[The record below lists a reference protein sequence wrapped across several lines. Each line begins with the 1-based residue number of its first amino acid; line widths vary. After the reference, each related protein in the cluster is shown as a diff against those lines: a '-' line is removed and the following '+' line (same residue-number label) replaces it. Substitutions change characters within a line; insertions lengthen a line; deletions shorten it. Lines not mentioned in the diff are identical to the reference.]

1 MRQRRDWFNIIYI
14 MEEQYMFGYEDALR
28 IRKTVFDLLHF
39 DWAGTIDVHQ
49 GDGLHICMKNGHA
62 AITAQDKP
70 ALARAYFRLAQEASA
85 GKTAFEVHE
94 SRHFDSCGAFLDF
107 SRNGVMTVAAAKRY
121 MDHIAAL
128 GLNLLVIYTED
139 TFTVPEYRYMGYLRG
154 RLSSEE
160 MQEMDDYA
168 ASLGIEL
175 VPCIQTLGH
184 LEQFLQ
190 WYENHP
196 LRDQPAVLM
205 ADDEK
210 TYDFIE
216 AEIRAVRKAFRGK
229 RLHIGMDEAHG
240 VGLGRYFYQNGP
252 TDRFQL
258 LRRHLD
264 KVVALCEKYDF
275 KPMMWSDMFFRLG
288 SKTDAYYD
296 MEADIPQSVIDGLP
310 NVSLVY
316 WDYYHKDEFWYEHM
330 LTQHEKM
337 CAEAIFAGGV
347 WTWSGFLPQV
357 DLTWETME
365 PALKV
370 CARHKVNTVMAT
382 MWGDDGQ
389 ETMHSL
395 ALNQLPI
402 FSECCWR
409 PEEADRETIRAT
421 GEFLTGLH
429 RDAYEAFRH
438 FYPGAEDSRP
448 GKSLIWCDLL
458 YPLGPQGDKLANSID
473 RAKEALAALAPY
485 TEDLRCAYAAKLFEI
500 IRHKGS
506 LMQEIRA
513 RYLAGDKAWLGQMAE
528 EDIPALMESYREL
541 RDLHRRLWESEFKR
555 NGWEVIALRY
565 GAVMG
570 RLEDVQHAV
579 RRYADGELSSLCELD
594 EEPLPTG
601 RSYNEWYR
609 TQVSPAYGL

>member
-1 MRQRRDWFNIIYI
+1 
-14 MEEQYMFGYEDALR
+14 MFDHQDALR

-39 DWAGTIDVHQ
+39 DWPGTIDVQQ
-49 GDGLHICMKNGHA
+49 GEGLHISARDGCA
-62 AITAQDKP
+62 VITAEDKP

-85 GKTAFEVHE
+85 GKAAFEVHE
-94 SRHFDSCGAFLDF
+94 TRHFDSCGAFIDF
-107 SRNGVMTVAAAKRY
+107 SRNGVMTVDACKRY

-154 RLSSEE
+154 RLTPEE
-160 MQEMDDYA
+160 MQELDAYA
-168 ASLGIEL
+168 TSLGIEL

-190 WYENHP
+190 WHENHHMK
-196 LRDQPAVLM
+196 DQPAVLM
-205 ADDEK
+205 PDEEP

-216 AEIRAVRKAFRGK
+216 AEIRAMRNTVRGK

-240 VGLGRYFYQNGP
+240 VGLGRYFYKYGP

-264 KVVALCEKYDF
+264 KVVALCDKYGF

-296 MEADIPQSVIDGLP
+296 LEADIPQSVIDALP
-310 NVSLVY
+310 NVGLIY

-337 CAEAIFAGGV
+337 CAETIFAGGV
-347 WTWSGFLPQV
+347 WTWSGFLPHV

-389 ETMHSL
+389 ETVHAL

-402 FSECCWR
+402 FSESCWR
-409 PEEADRETIRAT
+409 PEEANRETIRAT
-421 GEFLTGLH
+421 GEFLTGLNQ
-429 RDAYEAFRH
+429 DAYEAFRL
-438 FYPGAEDSRP
+438 FYPGAEDGRP

-458 YPLGPQGDKLANSID
+458 YPLGPQGDKLQSCID
-473 RAKEALAALAPY
+473 RAEEALTTLVPLA
-485 TEDLRCAYAAKLFEI
+485 EDPRCAYAAKLFEI
-500 IRHKGS
+500 VRRKGM
-506 LMQEIRA
+506 LMQQIRP
-513 RYLAGDKAWLGQMAE
+513 RYLAGDKAWLRQMAE
-528 EDIPALMESYREL
+528 EDVPALMKSYREL
-541 RDLHRRLWESEFKR
+541 RELHRAMWEHEFKR

-565 GAVMG
+565 GAVLG

-579 RRYADGELSSLCELD
+579 IRYADGKLAALCELD

-609 TQVSPAYGL
+609 ALVTPCYGL